1 MDVHISK
8 NAEKILTEVSKRS
21 GFNEEEF
28 VERAVLFY
36 ADTIQKQLSLKK
48 EFEQWDKLSD
58 EAIVNFEAGL

>member
-1 MDVHISK
+1 MEVHISK
-8 NAEKILTEVSKRS
+8 NVEKLLSEASRRS

-48 EFEQWDKLSD
+48 EFEQWDVLSD
-58 EAIVNFEAGL
+58 EALANFEVGL